1 MSYSSE
7 LRMGKQADDTDEEVL
22 HDVDL
27 GKRKLVG
34 HTDEENV
41 LEDVQAQLCS
51 SGPLPRHHAC
61 SVP

>member
-1 MSYSSE
+1 
-7 LRMGKQADDTDEEVL
+7 MGKQADDTDEEVL